1 MLVGYARTS
10 TIEQGAG
17 LEAQARDLAAAGC
30 ERTFAERVSSIGRRA
45 ELEAAIAFMRQ
56 GDTLVV
62 TKLDRLARSV
72 TDLLGIVERLEAK
85 GVALRVLSMGGAE
98 VDTRHP
104 TGRLMLTMLGA
115 VAEFE
120 RALMLERQREGIA
133 KAKAEGKY
141 QGRAPTAQRQAEAVR
156 QMKAEG
162 VRPTE
167 IARRLG
173 IGRAS
178 VYRILS
184 DDAGQPPAKPFLVR
198 SDAAA

>member
-1 MLVGYARTS
+1 MLVAYARTS
-10 TIEQGAG
+10 TVEQEAG
-17 LEAQARDLAAAGC
+17 LEAQVRDLTAAGC
-30 ERTFAERVSSIGRRA
+30 ERTFAERVSSVGQRK
-45 ELEAAIAFMRQ
+45 EMEAAIAFMRQ

-62 TKLDRLARSV
+62 TKPDRL
-72 TDLLGIVERLEAK
+72 GRLEAK
-85 GVALRVLSMGGAE
+85 GVALRVLSMGGQE
-98 VDTRHP
+98 VDTRAP

-120 RALMLERQREGIA
+120 RSLMLERQREGIA

-141 QGRAPTAQRQAEAVR
+141 QGRAPTAQRQAETVR

-178 VYRILS
+178 VYRILGS
-184 DDAGQPPAKPFLVR
+184 E
-198 SDAAA
+198 AA